1 MYIKTEEIVGPIL
14 SGSACKLLNFLDS
27 WVKSILA
34 QLQTKTE
41 QQPKFLLERYE
52 TESADTCLRAH
63 IMIPFEADLNAF
75 LEVTKAFDVNIH
87 TDGCLIDNVNYFQAV
102 YGEKIYEPTGKEM
115 SDGYIT
121 DGVYAP
127 VDYYCEYQ
135 DQRLIDIL
143 PSLRE
148 EDAKKLAEIIFPV
161 IQGEDP
167 ATVWTGKSDKA
178 DSDDVIEDC
187 KITIALHFL
196 PDISYAYDVAEA
208 ISIFGEKE
216 VVAYLRRKMQEFD
229 EASVDLE
236 DLIEDSFSAFA
247 LGTDDA
253 KAWQTIDDYLE
264 TKQGFPT
271 SETEVN
277 IASTSDE
284 EEEKATKEPIN
295 LEGIEVIDA

>member
-75 LEVTKAFDVNIH
+75 LEVTKAFEVNIH

-102 YGEKIYEPTGKEM
+102 YGDKIYEPTGKEM

-135 DQRLIDIL
+135 DQSLIDIL

-161 IQGEDP
+161 IQGEDT
-167 ATVWTGKSDKA
+167 ATVWTGKS

-196 PDISYAYDVAEA
+196 PDVSYAYDIAEA
-208 ISIFGEKE
+208 IAIFGEKE
-216 VVAYLRRKMQEFD
+216 VMAYLRQKMHEFD
-229 EASVDLE
+229 EASIDIE
-236 DLIEDSFSAFA
+236 DLIEDSFSSFA

-253 KAWQTIDDYLE
+253 KAWQTIDEYLD
-264 TKQGFPT
+264 TKQGLA
-271 SETEVN
+271 SNTEVN
-277 IASTSDE
+277 IASVSD

>member
-75 LEVTKAFDVNIH
+75 LEVTKAFEVNIH

-102 YGEKIYEPTGKEM
+102 YGDKIYEPTGKEM

-135 DQRLIDIL
+135 DQGLIDIL

-161 IQGEDP
+161 IQGEDT
-167 ATVWTGKSDKA
+167 ATVWVGNSS
-178 DSDDVIEDC
+178 SDDVIEDC

-196 PDISYAYDVAEA
+196 PDVSYAYDVAEA
-208 ISIFGEKE
+208 IAIFGEKE
-216 VVAYLRRKMQEFD
+216 VVAYLRQKMQEFD
-229 EASVDLE
+229 EASMDIE

-247 LGTDDA
+247 LGADST
-253 KAWQTIDDYLE
+253 KAWQTIDDYLN
-264 TKQGFPT
+264 TKQDQILD
-271 SETEVN
+271 TEVN
-277 IASTSDE
+277 IASTSDD
-284 EEEKATKEPIN
+284 EKEATKEPIN

>member
-1 MYIKTEEIVGPIL
+1 MEEIVGPIL

-27 WVKSILA
+27 WVKSVLS

-63 IMIPFEADLNAF
+63 IMIPFEANLNAF

-102 YGEKIYEPTGKEM
+102 YGEKMYDPTGKEK

-127 VDYYCEYQ
+127 VDYYCEYEG
-135 DQRLIDIL
+135 QRLIDIL
-143 PSLRE
+143 PSLHE
-148 EDAKKLAEIIFPV
+148 EVAKKLAEIILPV
-161 IQGEDP
+161 IQGEDYP
-167 ATVWTGKSDKA
+167 IICVGDS

-196 PDISYAYDVAEA
+196 PDIAYYYNVEDAMV
-208 ISIFGEKE
+208 IFGEKE
-216 VVAYLRRKMQEFD
+216 VMAYLRQKMQEFD
-229 EASVDLE
+229 EASMDIE
-236 DLIEDSFSAFA
+236 DLIEDAFSEFA
-247 LGTDDA
+247 LGADST
-253 KAWQTIDDYLE
+253 KAWQTIDEYLD
-264 TKQGFPT
+264 TKQSQTPD
-271 SETEVN
+271 TEAN
-277 IASTSDE
+277 TATSTSDD
-284 EEEKATKEPIN
+284 EKEATKEPIN

>member
-75 LEVTKAFDVNIH
+75 LEVTKAFEVNIH

-102 YGEKIYEPTGKEM
+102 YGDKIYEPTGKEM

-121 DGVYAP
+121 DGVHAP

-135 DQRLIDIL
+135 DQSLIDIL

-161 IQGEDP
+161 IQGEDT
-167 ATVWTGKSDKA
+167 ATVWVGNSS
-178 DSDDVIEDC
+178 SDDVIEDC

-196 PDISYAYDVAEA
+196 PDVSYAYDIAEA
-208 ISIFGEKE
+208 IAIFGEKE
-216 VVAYLRRKMQEFD
+216 VMAYLRQKMHEFD
-229 EASVDLE
+229 EASIDIE
-236 DLIEDSFSAFA
+236 DLIEDSFSSFA

-253 KAWQTIDDYLE
+253 KAWQTIDEYLD
-264 TKQGFPT
+264 TKQGLA
-271 SETEVN
+271 SNTEVN
-277 IASTSDE
+277 IASVSD